1 LKNDRAEVSATS
13 EEKRKK
19 SADVEELAEVLS
31 VVTDRL
37 PALIKGLMSSV
48 FSEDAAAG
56 IGKAAAAF
64 YKELKA
70 GGIPDDVAVR
80 MTQDYIGTFTKIS
93 EFLKHASKEKEDSD
107 DISEELKSVIHRKMK
122 RELEKEEE

>member
-1 LKNDRAEVSATS
+1 VEVRETS
-13 EEKRKK
+13 EEKRHKK
-19 SADVEELAEVLS
+19 STDVEELAEVLS

-80 MTQDYIGTFTKIS
+80 MTQDYIGTFTKLS
-93 EFLKHASKEKEDSD
+93 DFLKSSRMNEEHEEAD
-107 DISEELKSVIHRKMK
+107 EELKSAIRRKLRK
-122 RELEKEEE
+122 ELDKEEE

>member
-1 LKNDRAEVSATS
+1 VEVRETS
-13 EEKRKK
+13 EEKRHKK
-19 SADVEELAEVLS
+19 STDVEELAEVLS

-80 MTQDYIGTFTKIS
+80 MTQDYIGTFTKLS
-93 EFLKHASKEKEDSD
+93 EFLKSSRMNEEHEEAD
-107 DISEELKSVIHRKMK
+107 EELKSAIRRKLRK
-122 RELEKEEE
+122 ELDKEEE

>member
-1 LKNDRAEVSATS
+1 VRATS
-13 EEKRKK
+13 EEKRKKK

-37 PALIKGLMSSV
+37 PGLIKGLMSSV

-93 EFLKHASKEKEDSD
+93 EFVKRPSRGKEGSD
-107 DISEELKSVIHRKMK
+107 DIGEEVKSTIHRKMK

>member
-1 LKNDRAEVSATS
+1 MEVRETS
-13 EEKRKK
+13 EEKRHKK
-19 SADVEELAEVLS
+19 STDVEELAEVLS

-80 MTQDYIGTFTKIS
+80 MTQDYIGTFTKLS
-93 EFLKHASKEKEDSD
+93 EFLKSSRMNEEHEEAD
-107 DISEELKSVIHRKMK
+107 EELKSAIRRKLRK
-122 RELEKEEE
+122 ELDREEE

>member
-1 LKNDRAEVSATS
+1 VEVRETS
-13 EEKRKK
+13 EEKRHKK
-19 SADVEELAEVLS
+19 STDVEELAEVLS

-80 MTQDYIGTFTKIS
+80 MTQDYIGTFTKLS
-93 EFLKHASKEKEDSD
+93 EFLKSSRMNEEHEEAG
-107 DISEELKSVIHRKMK
+107 EELKSAIRRKLRK
-122 RELEKEEE
+122 ELDKEEE